1 MTLKKKQKP
10 SLEDSSASSTHT
22 ETRDVEDEQSDNEI
36 KSDKIIIQQVKYIET
51 STKSVFNYKD
61 FKIDKN
67 NFERWYDA
75 LRRHLI
81 AQDYE
86 DYIDKNIDL
95 KDMNRNQIKSDN
107 AVQSI
112 IINSLDESSQNYLKG
127 CKTAFQMIDR
137 LKSRFY
143 QSGQALLNILEYKIN
158 NLEIINNDY
167 ILYLNELNNLFEQHQ
182 SESEKINKNPLDEET
197 KILYSATELKKVGIT
212 TSIIY
217 KFTTFKELLSELIKI
232 HDFDEKVEILK
243 STSKNLKDININN
256 VNSNIKRNNN
266 KINKNNRNKN
276 YYCDICKL
284 NGHSTDYCK
293 YNNLNKDK
301 NKNQNSNNNKVQNK
315 RKIFRN
321 YNKNNYHT
329 GNINEE
335 ENNSYSTSDLKNEDE
350 SHIYFTGSVTVSKSN
365 NNNSNK
371 MTHWIIDSGT
381 GISLTNDIKNLLYIQ
396 SQ

>member
-1 MTLKKKQKP
+1 MILKKKQKP

-51 STKSVFNYKD
+51 STKSVFNFKD

-67 NFERWYDA
+67 NFERWYDT

-86 DYIDKNIDL
+86 DYIDKKINL
-95 KDMNRNQIKSDN
+95 KDMNRNQIKYNN

-143 QSGQALLNILEYKIN
+143 QSRQALLNILEYKIN
-158 NLEIINNDY
+158 NLEIINDY

-197 KILYSATELKKVGIT
+197 NILYSATELKKVGIT

-217 KFTTFKELLSELIKI
+217 KFTTFKELLSEL
-232 HDFDEKVEILK
+232 
-243 STSKNLKDININN
+243 
-256 VNSNIKRNNN
+256 
-266 KINKNNRNKN
+266 
-276 YYCDICKL
+276 
-284 NGHSTDYCK
+284 
-293 YNNLNKDK
+293 
-301 NKNQNSNNNKVQNK
+301 
-315 RKIFRN
+315 
-321 YNKNNYHT
+321 
-329 GNINEE
+329 
-335 ENNSYSTSDLKNEDE
+335 
-350 SHIYFTGSVTVSKSN
+350 
-365 NNNSNK
+365 
-371 MTHWIIDSGT
+371 
-381 GISLTNDIKNLLYIQ
+381 
-396 SQ
+396 